1 VQREGSELVLGPFCT
16 LGAFLVALGLVG
28 RSRATAARG
37 LAALAAERRLPLA
50 RKPTEALTMNRPEA

>member
-16 LGAFLVALGLVG
+16 LGALLLALGLVG

-37 LAALAAERRLPLA
+37 LALAAERRLPPA
-50 RKPTEALTMNRPEA
+50 RKPSDALAMNRPEA